1 MPALKQTL
9 PTLKNT
15 VLEVKDPD
23 IPLMLF
29 VRAPQFEPSL
39 DEEDA
44 LVVDMRIER
53 YARLSALPK
62 DLADQVSA
70 SLRSQLIK
78 EEKPT

>member
-1 MPALKQTL
+1 LPTTKQTL
-9 PTLKNT
+9 PTLKN
-15 VLEVKDPD
+15 VILEVKDPD

-39 DEEDA
+39 DEEEA

-62 DLADQVSA
+62 ELADQVSA
-70 SLRSQLIK
+70 ELRGQIAKKALS
-78 EEKPT
+78 T